1 METSYKSWLAFTDQL
16 RLPSS
21 PWQWSS
27 VDVAI
32 WIKWTGKEFS
42 ENTDQLLQT
51 LKVRFVRTYSDNP
64 GSLQFDGKALCLMK
78 KEEFFS
84 QLSPDSGQTLHST
97 ASSVSLNVREM
108 LWDHLQELKKPHI
121 DSSDEKRGRQQR
133 TSTSSLGPLQF
144 RSVPSFP
151 SPWSGPGYCG
161 GQPCPAPSNTYQQYQ
176 HYSNSQYNY
185 QYGHL
190 PVLTNWLDHQHH
202 HQVYVTPSE
211 PRHTAPV
218 PDYLQTAQQASFLSH
233 SGPVQLWQFLL
244 ELLSDKTQQHIIA
257 WTGADW
263 EFKLKDPDE
272 VGRNSQCF
280 STYSSF

>member
-1 METSYKSWLAFTDQL
+1 MSEKCCGIICRNSRNLTLTVAMRKEDGNREHQPPAWDRYSSG
-16 RLPSS
+16 RCRPS
-21 PWQWSS
+21 P
-27 VDVAI
+27 
-32 WIKWTGKEFS
+32 
-42 ENTDQLLQT
+42 
-51 LKVRFVRTYSDNP
+51 P
-64 GSLQFDGKALCLMK
+64 
-78 KEEFFS
+78 
-84 QLSPDSGQTLHST
+84 
-97 ASSVSLNVREM
+97 
-108 LWDHLQELKKPHI
+108 
-121 DSSDEKRGRQQR
+121 
-133 TSTSSLGPLQF
+133 
-144 RSVPSFP
+144 
-151 SPWSGPGYCG
+151 PWSGPGYCG

-280 STYSSF
+280 STYSPS